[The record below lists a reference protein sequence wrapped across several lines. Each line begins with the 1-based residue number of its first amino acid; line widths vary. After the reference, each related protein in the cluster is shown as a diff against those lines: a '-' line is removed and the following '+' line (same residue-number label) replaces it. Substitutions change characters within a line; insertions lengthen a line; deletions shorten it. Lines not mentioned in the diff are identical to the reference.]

1 MNAKHFDA
9 WTRHRFGLAA
19 GNSAALLGLRHNQA
33 WGEPARCEATH
44 QRCHADALDHV
55 AGAHLIPDMRPSPCT
70 PWKKPLMSH
79 RLVRVPALALLAVLL
94 VAGPAF
100 SKVLVGDDGPN
111 ILIGT
116 KRADQI
122 NGKGD
127 PDVLKGKAGNDT
139 YIFEDGWGQ
148 DTALIEGRRGGKDT
162 LDFSAV
168 TTFVG
173 VVIVREFDQF
183 DISSGNNDRVGRD
196 AEAGIPYIETVIG
209 GTGEGD
215 ALVTGGGPNT
225 LNPGG
230 GGTDILEDHGGY
242 DGGRGSNVVIPASN
256 DTYLGFSNNTGTDTI
271 RDWGG
276 NDVVDLRPASS
287 LSVTMT
293 AKDLDGSGMAE
304 SLEIAWIS
312 IPNRK
317 VVINGH
323 YGPYDPFSSDSG
335 MDGHIEKLIF
345 DDVTYTDKNPPT
357 VEGLVSPES
366 TRDKRTEMP
375 ASEMLTAEGNGDEAV
390 EAEADFAPDT
400 HKDRANKGK
409 KSRKAMHAKR

>member
-1 MNAKHFDA
+1 MDAKHFEA

-33 WGEPARCEATH
+33 WGEPARRGATH
-44 QRCHADALDHV
+44 QRCHADALDCV
-55 AGAHLIPDMRPSPCT
+55 AGAHLIPDMRPSPRT
-70 PWKKPLMSH
+70 PWKKSRMSH
-79 RLVRVPALALLAVLL
+79 RVVRVPALALLAVLL

-215 ALVTGGGPNT
+215 ALVTGRGPNT

-242 DGGRGSNVVIPASN
+242 DERPGSNFVIPVSN

-271 RDWGG
+271 RD
-276 NDVVDLRPASS
+276 
-287 LSVTMT
+287 
-293 AKDLDGSGMAE
+293 
-304 SLEIAWIS
+304 
-312 IPNRK
+312 
-317 VVINGH
+317 
-323 YGPYDPFSSDSG
+323 
-335 MDGHIEKLIF
+335 
-345 DDVTYTDKNPPT
+345 
-357 VEGLVSPES
+357 
-366 TRDKRTEMP
+366 
-375 ASEMLTAEGNGDEAV
+375 
-390 EAEADFAPDT
+390 
-400 HKDRANKGK
+400 
-409 KSRKAMHAKR
+409 

>member
-1 MNAKHFDA
+1 
-9 WTRHRFGLAA
+9 
-19 GNSAALLGLRHNQA
+19 
-33 WGEPARCEATH
+33 
-44 QRCHADALDHV
+44 
-55 AGAHLIPDMRPSPCT
+55 
-70 PWKKPLMSH
+70 MSH
-79 RLVRVPALALLAVLL
+79 RVVRVPALALLAVLL

-183 DISSGNNDRVGRD
+183 DIFSGNNDRVGRD

-276 NDVVDLRPASS
+276 NDVVDLRPTSDS
-287 LSVTMT
+287 SVTMR
-293 AKDLDGSGMAE
+293 AIDDDGSNGTEE
-304 SLEIAWIS
+304 SLEIAWNFS
-312 IPNRK
+312 PNIK

-323 YGPYDPFSSDSG
+323 FEPFDPLSSQSG

-345 DDVTYTDKNPPT
+345 KDVIYTDKNPPPIVEST
-357 VEGLVSPES
+357 VSGEA
-366 TRDKRTEMP
+366 TRDKRTEVP

-390 EAEADFAPDT
+390 EAEADVAPDT